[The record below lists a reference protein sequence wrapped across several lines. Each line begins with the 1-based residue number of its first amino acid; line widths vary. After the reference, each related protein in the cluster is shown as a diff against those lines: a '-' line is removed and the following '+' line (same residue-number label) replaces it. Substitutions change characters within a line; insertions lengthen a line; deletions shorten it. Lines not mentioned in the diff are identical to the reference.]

1 MLGWAQVQ
9 IFFGRYRMTMAA
21 WIRLLVLSVVV
32 NVLVVVAPIAFLVSA
47 IPGGGILAFLV
58 GVPLGVGVATGP
70 ALLTVVVAAT
80 FAHVRGYFSFLQ
92 FAVIGTLVACA
103 IAARGIANG
112 NDLLLDHLHAIMPL
126 LPFAWVT
133 GWLAAYYLEIL
144 PSPLPARVLP
154 LRYGIAVLK
163 GVVSAVM
170 IAVPAWA
177 LSDFAT
183 TATDLREQRRV
194 AERRGN
200 CPEGLQCVVYSAN
213 TSRLDPA
220 LYVANLAGQ
229 QFVLGGNSLEY
240 SLHNPQS
247 SPGDVGSLSLH
258 GLLPTFAPRSAANS
272 EAFDFPTED
281 VASVDVRPICS
292 PSGVCSPLPFAYSQ
306 SRLRPVGDPVYVV
319 TDQHFPAPIGFT
331 YLGDINN
338 LNARS
343 TTPQN
348 ADRHA
353 YANAAK
359 DEFILC
365 DRLLDVPNPSCIHT
379 FSWDRFR
386 VDVRY
391 QPQWLATWSKTKAHL
406 IDQLE
411 IATSFETIPANAVH
425 IVDPLP

>member
-1 MLGWAQVQ
+1 
-9 IFFGRYRMTMAA
+9 MTMAV

-32 NVLVVVAPIAFLVSA
+32 NVLVVVAPIAFLMSA

-92 FAVIGTLVACA
+92 FAVVGTLVACA

-112 NDLLLDHLHAIMPL
+112 NDLLLDHLHSIMPL

-154 LRYGIAVLK
+154 LRYGIPVLK
-163 GVVSAVM
+163 GIVSAVM

-183 TATDLREQRRV
+183 KATELREKRRA
-194 AERRGN
+194 AERRGI
-200 CPEGLQCVVYSAN
+200 CPEGLQCAVYSAN
-213 TSRLDPA
+213 RSQLDPA

-229 QFVLGGNSLEY
+229 RFVLGGNSLEY
-240 SLHNPQS
+240 RLHNPKGS
-247 SPGDVGSLSLH
+247 AGDVESISLH
-258 GLLPTFAPRSAANS
+258 GLLPNFAPRSATNL
-272 EAFDFPTED
+272 EAFDFPAED
-281 VASVDVRPICS
+281 VAHVKVQPICS
-292 PSGVCSPLPFAYSQ
+292 PAGVCRPLPVAYSE
-306 SRLRPVGDPVYVV
+306 SRLRPAGDPVYVV
-319 TDQHFPAPIGFT
+319 TDQPFPAPIGFT

-338 LNARS
+338 SNARS

-353 YANAAK
+353 YANDSK

-365 DRLLDVPNPSCIHT
+365 HRLLEVPNPSCMHT

-386 VDVRY
+386 VEASY
-391 QPQWLATWSKTKAHL
+391 QPQWLASWSETKAH
-406 IDQLE
+406 IVAQLD
-411 IATSFETIPANAVH
+411 IAISFETNPANAVH